1 MLFRMT
7 SNIVKTTVDH
17 PTALNTLS
25 KSLSANLA
33 SRECSAP
40 PAAPASPKSQGR
52 SSAGTHPRRP
62 HEETNASLI
71 QARASLLL
79 KINATNTN
87 YKLTAAIVMPEHPA
101 RLLLYYRLWEEK
113 VVIDFKERGLTDPT
127 TRYKNVTDRW
137 THTFVVLQSL
147 GGMGVAVYKTL
158 SVAPFLQDINGSFKH
173 YQGDE
178 KEKNDTSS
186 QTYRDRA
193 AKAIE
198 QVQFVPEWRVKYDI
212 MAIQTYAAKVLAAKS
227 RKANSM
233 NANEPTKAAAVAQC
247 QEEKK
252 WLKMLG
258 MWIVNSKES
267 YFARWGDNSSSF
279 LVRASTSSLYANKFV
294 TSQWYNDDRWHRAGS
309 FGQMDNIAGSTNVLQ
324 KFSCIVVCAII
335 AIEVYGLVSAN

>member
-1 MLFRMT
+1 M
-7 SNIVKTTVDH
+7 I
-17 PTALNTLS
+17 ALMVGPLWF
-25 KSLSANLA
+25 
-33 SRECSAP
+33 
-40 PAAPASPKSQGR
+40 GFV
-52 SSAGTHPRRP
+52 
-62 HEETNASLI
+62 
-71 QARASLLL
+71 
-79 KINATNTN
+79 
-87 YKLTAAIVMPEHPA
+87 AAIVMPEHPA

-127 TRYKNVTDRW
+127 TRYKVALIGLTIGGCLLYGWVSQNVTDRW

-309 FGQMDNIAGSTNVLQ
+309 FGQMDNIAGSTNVLR